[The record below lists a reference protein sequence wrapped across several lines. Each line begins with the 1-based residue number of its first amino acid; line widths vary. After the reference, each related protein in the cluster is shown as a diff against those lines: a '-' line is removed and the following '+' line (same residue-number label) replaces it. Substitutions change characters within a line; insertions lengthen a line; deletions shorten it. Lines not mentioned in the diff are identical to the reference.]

1 MKRRFIPF
9 AALTFALTF
18 ALAACG
24 KSADDTPD
32 TSSTAQVDPVAA
44 APAQALKPAAVAATD
59 PVAHGKTLFARCASC
74 HSIAPGKNGIGPSLH
89 AITGKASAS
98 LAEFT
103 YSPAMQ
109 SANLTWDDAT
119 LSAYLE
125 NPQGLVKGNRM
136 AFAGLKNPQDRADL
150 IAYLHTLK

>member
-1 MKRRFIPF
+1 MKRRFIP
-9 AALTFALTF
+9 LFALTF

-24 KSADDTPD
+24 KSADDAPD
-32 TSSTAQVDPVAA
+32 TSSTAQTDPVAVA
-44 APAQALKPAAVAATD
+44 SAQAPEPATAAATD
-59 PVAHGKTLFARCASC
+59 PVAHGKTLFARCAAC

-98 LAEFT
+98 LAGFA

-125 NPQGLVKGNRM
+125 NPQGLIKGNRM

>member
-1 MKRRFIPF
+1 MKRRFIP
-9 AALTFALTF
+9 LFALTF

-24 KSADDTPD
+24 KSADDAPTS
-32 TSSTAQVDPVAA
+32 SSTAQTDPVAVA
-44 APAQALKPAAVAATD
+44 SAQAPESATAAATD
-59 PVAHGKTLFARCASC
+59 PVAHGKTLFARCAAC

-98 LAEFT
+98 LTGFA

-109 SANLTWDDAT
+109 SAGLTWDDAT
-119 LSAYLE
+119 LSVYLE
-125 NPQGLVKGNRM
+125 NPQGLIKGNRM